1 MGLDVTF
8 YEVKRK
14 EIGYFRK
21 RNFFLTYFHIEEEQ
35 NTVDVE
41 ITKDM
46 LAEFVADLK
55 CELVQY
61 KERIKNQTDEM
72 IEVVEIEPI
81 NPRLRTKEVFFGGST
96 AYYPEYWEDLK
107 EAYCWA
113 SEQLKTFD
121 WDNSSMVIHCWW

>member
-8 YEVKRK
+8 YDVKRK

-21 RNFFLTYFHIEEEQ
+21 RNFFLTYFDIEEEQ

-61 KERIKNQTDEM
+61 ENRIKNQSDEM
-72 IEVVEIEPI
+72 IEEIEPI
-81 NPRLRTKEVFFGGST
+81 NPKLRTKEVFFGGCT
-96 AYYPEYWEDLK
+96 AYYPEYWEGLK
-107 EAYCWA
+107 EAYRWA